1 MGKFTSSAMAM
12 KAAMKATTAMKAMK
26 AMKAKKA
33 AEGDAAPKKAMKA
46 MKAMKATKKAM
57 KAKKSEGTVV
67 ESTSGMACSQNFGES
82 AHVSVKPIDLI
93 DLTAC
98 MYYSGY
104 IALA

>member
-1 MGKFTSSAMAM
+1 MGSSAMAM
-12 KAAMKATTAMKAMK
+12 KAAMKATKAIKAMK

-57 KAKKSEGTVV
+57 KGEGTAI
-67 ESTSGMACSQNFGES
+67 EATSARAFSQNFGES
-82 AHVSVKPIDLI
+82 AHGRVDPIDLI

-98 MYYSGY
+98 MYFSRYV
-104 IALA
+104 ALV